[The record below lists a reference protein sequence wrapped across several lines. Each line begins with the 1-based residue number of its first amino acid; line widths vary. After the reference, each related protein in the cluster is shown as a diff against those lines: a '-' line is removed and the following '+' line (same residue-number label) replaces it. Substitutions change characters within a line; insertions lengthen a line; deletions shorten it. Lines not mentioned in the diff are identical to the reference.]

1 MQHFAHKIAI
11 CVLDT
16 HPLQPTAKHLGV
28 GRYNFFCYICEVRN

>member
-11 CVLDT
+11 CVLDN
-16 HPLQPTAKHLGV
+16 PLEPTVKHLGI